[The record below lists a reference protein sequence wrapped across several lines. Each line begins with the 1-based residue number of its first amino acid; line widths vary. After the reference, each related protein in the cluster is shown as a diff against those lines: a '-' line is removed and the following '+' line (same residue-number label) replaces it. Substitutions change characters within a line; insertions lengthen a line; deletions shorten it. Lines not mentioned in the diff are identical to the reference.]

1 MTHFFPFSSDT
12 YKTWFVGTH
21 GKRVSVDKEA
31 ISIAF
36 VFIVKSNSRGFEFF
50 SNSNSVTLT
59 LYHETGLI
67 IVVLASETSRDTITV
82 KSVDINWTDFMCHQ
96 IVRGNEYSRIIEG
109 LFYDRRKVVVRRI
122 NCVDSKTVT
131 LRFGIDRF
139 AMVIIVCLLTVKW
152 KRKSRCIFLIKV
164 PMESLSSTMKPIQ
177 D

>member
-1 MTHFFPFSSDT
+1 
-12 YKTWFVGTH
+12 
-21 GKRVSVDKEA
+21 
-31 ISIAF
+31 
-36 VFIVKSNSRGFEFF
+36 
-50 SNSNSVTLT
+50 
-59 LYHETGLI
+59 
-67 IVVLASETSRDTITV
+67 
-82 KSVDINWTDFMCHQ
+82 MCHQ